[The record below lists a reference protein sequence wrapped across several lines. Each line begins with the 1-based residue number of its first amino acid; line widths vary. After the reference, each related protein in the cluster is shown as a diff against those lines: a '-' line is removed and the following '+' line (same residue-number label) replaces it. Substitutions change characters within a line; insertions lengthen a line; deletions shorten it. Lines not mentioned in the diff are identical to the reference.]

1 VTVAVPRLDEVLRPV
16 APQVLGVLV
25 RRHGQFEAC
34 EDAVQEAAQRQ
45 LGGAMLEPGLLCLL
59 AWLVHV
65 SQSLTKSP
73 QYGANPVW
81 VRRNLRS
88 VVERAPDLLRTGG
101 PVVPAPARPVEV
113 ATRQ

>member
-1 VTVAVPRLDEVLRPV
+1 VAR
-16 APQVLGVLV
+16 
-25 RRHGQFEAC
+25 
-34 EDAVQEAAQRQ
+34 AQRQ
-45 LGGAMLEPGLLCLL
+45 LGGAVLEPSLLCLL

-88 VVERAPDLLRTGG
+88 VVERAPELLGPGG
-101 PVVPAPARPVEV
+101 SDVPAPMRPAEY
-113 ATRQ
+113 AAPR